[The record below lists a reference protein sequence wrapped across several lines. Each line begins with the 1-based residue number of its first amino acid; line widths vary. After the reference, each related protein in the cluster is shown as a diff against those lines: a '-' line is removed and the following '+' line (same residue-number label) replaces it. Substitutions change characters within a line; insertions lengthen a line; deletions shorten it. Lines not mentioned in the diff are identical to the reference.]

1 LDYRESMGKTNG
13 DGRTSRVNQRVQ
25 PEVVQRETV
34 ADKKK
39 SAAAGAMREAERL
52 RDELAAERQRA
63 DNLESANDQ
72 VAERLDAAIESV
84 KAILG
89 KQG

>member
-1 LDYRESMGKTNG
+1 MGKTNG
-13 DGRTSRVNQRVQ
+13 DGEQTPRRQKRVL
-25 PEVVQRETV
+25 PEVVQRKTV
-34 ADKKK
+34 ADKKN
-39 SAAAGAMREAERL
+39 SAAAGALREAERL

-63 DNLESANDQ
+63 DNLESANDR
-72 VAERLDAAIESV
+72 VAERLDAVIESV

>member
-1 LDYRESMGKTNG
+1 MGKTNG
-13 DGRTSRVNQRVQ
+13 DGRTSRANQRVL

-39 SAAAGAMREAERL
+39 SAVAGAMREAERL

>member
-1 LDYRESMGKTNG
+1 MGKTNG
-13 DGRTSRVNQRVQ
+13 DGRATRAKKRGL

-39 SAAAGAMREAERL
+39 SAAAGALREAERL
-52 RDELAAERQRA
+52 REELAAERQRA
-63 DNLESANDQ
+63 DDLESANDQ
-72 VAERLDAAIESV
+72 VAERLDAVIESV